1 VQLSS
6 IRTRVRALTNIRSAG
21 LLSDAEIDEY
31 VNEFNRAICEQ
42 YSWPQMRGRL
52 TLVATGEATITLSA
66 DVRNIIALST
76 KTTSRLIPARSVG
89 TQEADA
95 FFANITGNPTKY
107 YENAHTRTV
116 TMFPA
121 PEVGTTLVI
130 DYQKNPPSIVN
141 GTDAPPFDSEY
152 HLAWALAAA
161 SQILMDRGGDRQK
174 AAEVGHRVSEIVS
187 RMRRRYLMGR
197 DREALPLNARW

>member
-52 TLVATGEATITLSA
+52 TLVTTGAATITLSA
-66 DVRNIIALST
+66 DVRNVIALST
-76 KTTSRLIPARSVG
+76 KTTSRLLAARSVG

-95 FFANITGNPTKY
+95 FLANIVGNPTKY
-107 YENAHTRTV
+107 FENADTRTV
-116 TMFPA
+116 TLFPVPPA
-121 PEVGTTLVI
+121 GTILVI
-130 DYQKNPPSIVN
+130 DYQKNPPTIVN
-141 GTDAPPFDSEY
+141 ATDAPPFDSEY

-161 SQILMDRGGDRQK
+161 SQILFDRGGDRQK
-174 AAEVGHRVSEIVS
+174 AAELGGRISEIVA

-197 DREALPLNARW
+197 DREAIALNARW